1 MKQKIAVVKS
11 RSTKTRLSF
20 LAAFAAGRAFP
31 ACSLLFVALMV
42 AAVRVSPVLAE
53 VAAVSSVEQGTVHIV
68 NNRAVPTNNQEAA
81 IWVSFSGPSIDWGSG
96 CEASGYP
103 GTVKILPSRTCEATV
118 PSTNTGSR
126 FCASPIAGSLNC
138 SIAQQNHQTLIET
151 NFQPNCFKTKSS
163 CIWYDISVIP
173 FNSAPYLPCTDC
185 AWNGHAC
192 PSTPPSNAKTYC
204 AKTGDVA
211 FNLPVQLSCSREP
224 TYICRGPLSKEG
236 PGGVTYGEAYPK
248 NCGNPN
254 ATCACGSPGCP
265 AFPHCVAAYFYPMF
279 SPPEN
284 AYQPN
289 AVCPNEQ
296 ILTIT
301 FTAGQ

>member
-1 MKQKIAVVKS
+1 MILINVPDRRSAVTARQRTTSDCPAPGHEKAVHERCTLMKQKIAVVKS
-11 RSTKTRLSF
+11 RNTKTRLSF
-20 LAAFAAGRAFP
+20 LTTFAASRAFS

-42 AAVRVSPVLAE
+42 AAVRESLVLAE
-53 VAAVSSVEQGTVHIV
+53 VAGASPVEQGTLHIV
-68 NNRAVPTNNQEAA
+68 NNRGAA

-103 GTVKILPSRTCEATV
+103 GTVS
-118 PSTNTGSR
+118 
-126 FCASPIAGSLNC
+126 
-138 SIAQQNHQTLIET
+138 
-151 NFQPNCFKTKSS
+151 
-163 CIWYDISVIP
+163 
-173 FNSAPYLPCTDC
+173 
-185 AWNGHAC
+185 
-192 PSTPPSNAKTYC
+192 STPPSNAKTYC

-236 PGGVTYGEAYPK
+236 PGGITDGEAYPK

-289 AVCPNEQ
+289 AACPNEQ

-301 FTAGQ
+301 FTPRQ